1 MSFMDIN
8 FRAAVPSFD
17 ALREKLRDRRR
28 LHRMIAGTMA
38 DKVEQNFEEEGR
50 PKWQDLAPSTIEQ
63 RGRKGRWP
71 GKILQ
76 RDGQLAA
83 SISARSTQ
91 DSATVGSNLIYA
103 AIHQFGGQA
112 GPGRR
117 VTIPA
122 RPYLQLTPDD
132 ISEIVDEVNE
142 AIMDL

>member
-8 FRAAVPSFD
+8 FRAATPDLDELLKKV
-17 ALREKLRDRRR
+17 KDRRS
-28 LHRMIAGTMA
+28 LHRMIAATMA
-38 DKVEQNFEEEGR
+38 DKVEQNFEDEGR
-50 PKWQDLAPSTIEQ
+50 PKWQDLAQSTKDQ
-63 RGRKGRWP
+63 RAKKGKWP

-83 SISARSTQ
+83 SITQ
-91 DSATVGSNLIYA
+91 QSDNDSAIVGTNLIYA

-112 GPGRR
+112 GRGGS
-117 VTIPA
+117 VNIPA